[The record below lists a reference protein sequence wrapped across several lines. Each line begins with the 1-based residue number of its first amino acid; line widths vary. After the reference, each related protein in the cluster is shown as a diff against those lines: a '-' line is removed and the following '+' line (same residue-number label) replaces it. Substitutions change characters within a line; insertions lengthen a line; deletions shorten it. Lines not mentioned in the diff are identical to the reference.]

1 MKKCIGPDRR
11 SETYAS
17 RERVLDAQQI
27 IIFITI
33 CYYIIFIPQLVRS
46 LGLKQEAKDK
56 YHWRLEVRI
65 FVSGTEGICNED
77 WVEALYNQREKL
89 E

>member
-1 MKKCIGPDRR
+1 VHRPGQKVRNIRQPRTC
-11 SETYAS
+11 
-17 RERVLDAQQI
+17 LDAQYI

-65 FVSGTEGICNED
+65 FVSGTEGIRNED
-77 WVEALYNQREKL
+77 
-89 E
+89 